1 MSPQTSV
8 NVFPDK
14 ARPGGLV
21 DNRAKNVESRVAS
34 GIVEFGLAVAR
45 VTDDNTVRVVTGA
58 GDVAA
63 GILQGAALSSH
74 FLESQQ
80 GGSDPES
87 YKDED
92 MVNTLSMGAL
102 WVQVEDT
109 PAVGD
114 DVFVRHTNGIPG
126 AFRTDNAGGEAVE
139 ITNARWLG
147 AADAGL
153 SLAPLQINLP

>member
-1 MSPQTSV
+1 MTQNSV
-8 NVFPDK
+8 EVFPDK

-21 DNRAKNVESRVAS
+21 DNRVKNVESRVAV
-34 GIVEFGLAVAR
+34 GDVPFGLAVAR
-45 VTDDNTVRVVTGA
+45 TVDDNSVKVVAAA

-74 FLESQQ
+74 FIESQQ
-80 GGSDPES
+80 GGTDPAS

-92 MVNTLSMGAL
+92 MVNVLSMGAL

-114 DVFVRHTNGIPG
+114 DVFVVHTG
-126 AFRTDNAGGEAVE
+126 AGAGKFRTDSTNAVQ

-147 AADAGL
+147 AVDPNTG
-153 SLAPLQINLP
+153 LAPLQINLP